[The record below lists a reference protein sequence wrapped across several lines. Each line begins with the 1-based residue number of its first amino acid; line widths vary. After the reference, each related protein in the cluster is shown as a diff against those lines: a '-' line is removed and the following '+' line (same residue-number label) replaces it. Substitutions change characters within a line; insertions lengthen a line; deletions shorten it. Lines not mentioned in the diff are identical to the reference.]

1 MPHRLIIAPGKNYP
15 CLPPVVKFQDVKGLG
30 NSEQIELMQQL
41 NARCKELAGI
51 SSVMVCELVQV
62 TEDFLYCHNKDPTM
76 SAYDQMMAREEIE
89 RNMKIEKEKKLH
101 SFMNVTDEI
110 SSLSK
115 SRIKGYS
122 EHSRGARE
130 PDAVEHDRI
139 ERELDRQQAALT
151 KASEEENADGENS
164 LANDV
169 DDSLEEEDDDDDDYQ
184 FDEPAGMKGSGS
196 RYESDFTEK
205 GLLGRGGGGTVF
217 KVRNRLDRRIY
228 AVKKIPLMSEHGQ
241 MQQIGKLENIKL
253 RREVTTISKMT
264 HRYVCRMGIQLFFI
278 ALAAINAFYTK
289 LFVSGTL

>member
-1 MPHRLIIAPGKNYP
+1 
-15 CLPPVVKFQDVKGLG
+15 VKGLG
-30 NSEQIELMQQL
+30 NSEQVELMQQL
-41 NARCKELAGI
+41 NARCKELAAIG
-51 SSVMVCELVQV
+51 SVMVCELVQV

-76 SAYDQMMAREEIE
+76 SAYDQMMAREEEE
-89 RNMKIEKEKKLH
+89 RKMKMETEKKLH

-110 SSLSK
+110 SSPSK

-122 EHSRGARE
+122 EHSRGVRE

-139 ERELDRQQAALT
+139 EKELDRQQAALT
-151 KASEEENADGENS
+151 RAIDEENADGNNS

-169 DDSLEEEDDDDDDYQ
+169 DDSFEDDDDDDDDDDYQ

-228 AVKKIPLMSEHGQ
+228 AVKKIPLMSEHGN

-264 HRYVCRMGIQLFFI
+264 HRYVCNIRI
-278 ALAAINAFYTK
+278 
-289 LFVSGTL
+289 